1 MAVRPAD
8 TPERSDRQTLSK
20 YGLSSTIYS
29 SHQCQIHQLLAA
41 DSGFRSLCE
50 DHEEAVRALEHFRTV
65 DPSDLRVAEYEAIVK
80 GPEVKILEA
89 LSRF

>member
-29 SHQCQIHQLLAA
+29 SHQWQIHQLLAA

-65 DPSDLRVAEYEAIVK
+65 DPSDLRVAEYEALVK
-80 GPEVKILEA
+80 GLEAEILEA
-89 LSRF
+89 LNRF